1 MKCSICNNEIGAD
14 PYGWNG
20 GNNAEPI
27 NSGICCYDCNESV
40 VIPAR
45 LELLYTKKQ
54 KEGR

>member
-54 KEGR
+54 KERR